1 MLFIPRLF
9 LCNPVLHLSYCDLL
23 NMASARCQY
32 QLLGLCHM
40 THCQQV
46 CSQFGSE
53 AADELFPFQLEDVM
67 GF

>member
-1 MLFIPRLF
+1 MLFIARLF

-23 NMASARCQY
+23 NMASARFQY
-32 QLLGLCHM
+32 QLLGLRHM